1 MYENKPHAIH
11 PADAAFATPD
21 GSSRRSFLAAA
32 AASAAGS
39 LLVLPAGAHA
49 QSQPGVTATEI
60 LIGNTPR
67 CRGRC
72 RRWAPSPDRKRPTSR

>member
-11 PADAAFATPD
+11 PADAAFATPA
-21 GSSRRSFLAAA
+21 GSGRRSFLAAA